1 MKKFVTSQDL
11 VNKALALTIK
21 NGGATLNP
29 KTGEPVTE
37 GYAVGGVREFK
48 FYDARIEQVEDI
60 VQAVR
65 KIRQDHKFCMLGFW
79 MDGSTLYVDAINVT
93 SCGEAAR
100 IVAETFGELAYY
112 DLNTGSE
119 IRL

>member
-1 MKKFVTSQDL
+1 MKKFVKSEDL

-29 KTGEPVTE
+29 NTGEPVTE
-37 GYAVGGVREFK
+37 GYAVGGIREFK
-48 FYDARIEQVEDI
+48 FYDARIEQVEDMT
-60 VQAVR
+60 QAVR
-65 KIRQDHKFCMLGFW
+65 KIRQDHKSCMLGFW
-79 MDGSTLYVDAINVT
+79 MDGSTLYVDAIKVCT
-93 SCGEAAR
+93 KQGTAAA
-100 IVAETFGELAYY
+100 VAEAFEEIAYY